1 MRHSSLSASNG
12 TAEARQD
19 RPEKV
24 PPNRRSQA
32 VGPPTACEAL
42 HLLPSMPA
50 SAEERLEG
58 RWRPGIQAAAAA
70 AAPFV
75 AQIQLVLRR
84 GDSRL
89 LGVHKENENRQW
101 VMVQRVYVA
110 SDGPSIAQ

>member
-1 MRHSSLSASNG
+1 MRHSNLSASNG

-19 RPEKV
+19 RPEKM

-42 HLLPSMPA
+42 QLLPSMPA

-58 RWRPGIQAAAAA
+58 RWRPGIQAAAA
-70 AAPFV
+70 PFV
-75 AQIQLVLRR
+75 AQVQLVLRR

-89 LGVHKENENRQW
+89 LGVHKENE
-101 VMVQRVYVA
+101 
-110 SDGPSIAQ
+110 D